1 MTPLPTPP
9 ALLPMTR
16 LRVELKPQVS
26 LGAAPGG
33 ERRYVPLL
41 GGTATGPELNGR
53 IIEGGVDWQT
63 LRSDG
68 VLEINAHYVIRSEDG
83 ALIEVTSTGLRHG
96 PPEVMAQLARG
107 EAVPREAY
115 FFRTLMRFQTG
126 ALSWAH
132 LNRTMAIAVGERQAN
147 EVRLDVYRLG

>member
-1 MTPLPTPP
+1 MTPSHTPP
-9 ALLPMTR
+9 ALLPMTT
-16 LRVELKPQVS
+16 LRIAVKPPVS

-33 ERRYVPLL
+33 ERRYVAL
-41 GGTATGPELNGR
+41 GAGTGEGPELNGS
-53 IIEGGVDWQT
+53 IIEGGIDWQT
-63 LRSDG
+63 LRVDG

-83 ALIEVTSTGLRHG
+83 ALIEVTSSGLRHG

-126 ALSWAH
+126 SPASAH

-147 EVRLDVYRLG
+147 EVRLDVYRLT